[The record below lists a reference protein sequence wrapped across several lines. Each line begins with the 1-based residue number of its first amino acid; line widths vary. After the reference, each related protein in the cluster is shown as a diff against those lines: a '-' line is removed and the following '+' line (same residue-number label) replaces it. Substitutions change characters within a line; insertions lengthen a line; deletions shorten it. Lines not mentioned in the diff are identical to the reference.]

1 MQTSLWG
8 IDSHGIARLP
18 HYLGRYE
25 AGSLNPQPEMQFEV
39 TGPCTGSLDGGHA
52 LGISVC
58 ERATQEAITLAKA
71 EGLGFVGVS
80 NSSHCGAIGIYGRMI
95 AEAGLVG
102 LVFTHSDSF
111 VAPDRGFRKFLGTNP
126 ICISVPCTG
135 SPPVCLDMATS
146 AAPWN
151 KIINARREGIPIDSN
166 LAYDSN
172 GHPTEDPEMVACLKP
187 MAAYKGYGLAMMI
200 EIICGPLNGAPWGPN
215 INPMYGD
222 LSKRRSLGSFVGAI
236 APNCFAGGET
246 FQSAVKA
253 LVESARSQEC
263 VDHDQPVLVP
273 GDDQYQSEKVRL
285 EHGIPVET
293 GLMDQITQWSEKL
306 SVPIPPSQAASL

>member
-1 MQTSLWG
+1 
-8 IDSHGIARLP
+8 
-18 HYLGRYE
+18 
-25 AGSLNPQPEMQFEV
+25 MQFKV
-39 TGPCTGSLDGGHA
+39 TGPCTGTLDGDHA

-58 ERATQEAITLAKA
+58 EQATQEAITLAKA
-71 EGLGFVGVS
+71 EGLGFVGVR

-102 LVFTHSDSF
+102 LAFTHSDSF
-111 VAPDRGFRKFLGTNP
+111 VAPDRGFQKFLGTNP
-126 ICISVPCTG
+126 ICISVPCAD

-151 KIINARREGIPIDSN
+151 KVMNARREGIPIASN
-166 LAYDSN
+166 LAYDSK
-172 GHPTEDPEMVACLKP
+172 GKPTEDPDMVACLKP
-187 MAAYKGYGLAMMI
+187 MAGYKGYGLALMI

-222 LSKRRSLGSFVGAI
+222 LTERRLLGSFVGAI
-236 APNCFAGGET
+236 DPNRFAGGET

-253 LVESARSQEC
+253 LAEAARSQEC

-285 EHGIPVET
+285 KHGIPIES
-293 GLMDQITQWSEKL
+293 GLMNQITQWSQQL
-306 SVPIPPSQAASL
+306 NVPIPPPHTASL